1 MVTHIPVTVR
11 NHGQDSG
18 DKPDESLEAVEEG
31 AQEIATADGVELES
45 KGEKEETISEEDNGP
60 EELDIVKR
68 EAEEY
73 KDKYLRARAEMA
85 NYKKRLARQYEE
97 RTEAEKKRLLRDFLA
112 VMDDLER
119 ALSQAEVSEDG
130 LREGLQLTHQ
140 ALQRMLT
147 QEGVEALSPEGK
159 PFDPLYH
166 EAVAMVSADAEP
178 ETVVGQVRKG
188 YLYRGE
194 LLRPARVQ
202 VAR

>member
-1 MVTHIPVTVR
+1 MTTHIPVTVR
-11 NHGQDSG
+11 NHSQDSA
-18 DKPDESLEAVEEG
+18 DKSKEKLEAVEANGE
-31 AQEIATADGVELES
+31 GVESNEE
-45 KGEKEETISEEDNGP
+45 KGLD
-60 EELDIVKR
+60 ELDIVKR

-73 KDKYLRARAEMA
+73 KDKYLRATAEMA
-85 NYKKRLARQYEE
+85 NYKKRLERRYEE
-97 RTEAEKKRLLRDFLA
+97 QTEAEKKRLLREFLA
-112 VMDDLER
+112 VMDNLER
-119 ALSQAEVSEDG
+119 ALSHAEISEDG

-147 QEGVEALSPEGK
+147 QEGVEAMSPEGN

-166 EAVAMVSADAEP
+166 EAVATVPTEAEP
-178 ETVVGQVRKG
+178 ETVVGQVQKG